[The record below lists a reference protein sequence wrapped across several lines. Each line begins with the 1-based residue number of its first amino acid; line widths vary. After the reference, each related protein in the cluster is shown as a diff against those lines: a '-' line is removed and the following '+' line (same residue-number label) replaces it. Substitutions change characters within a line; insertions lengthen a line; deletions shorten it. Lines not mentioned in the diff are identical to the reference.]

1 MNYNANTGGR
11 PSLGRKLK
19 RVPDVNSMG
28 YTPYNQPAPIP
39 QQPNMYPT
47 IDPGMNNFQQ
57 GYPPMD
63 SPQVTSTPN
72 IPSQRQNLNQQF
84 NINSLAGGTPN
95 ISVLGQPVVQDMAL
109 QYGQQLAGAGTT
121 MLKNE
126 VEKIV
131 PISKLKYYFAV
142 DTKYV
147 ISKMLLLFFPFTHKD
162 WSVKYEQE
170 GPVQPRYEINAPD
183 LYIPVMGYVTYVVTA
198 GLVLGMQNRFSP
210 EQIGILASSA
220 LAWCVVELAIY
231 SGTLYVIQVKTSL
244 RTLDILAYSGYKF
257 VGTIFSIAV
266 SLIAGRLGY
275 YVCLVYSSFALAFFL
290 IRSLKVQVLSESA
303 QETSY
308 YGSQPTTPGHK
319 RRLYFLL
326 FMAGVQPLLSWWLSF
341 HLLAKESAPINP

>member
-19 RVPDVNSMG
+19 RVPATM
-28 YTPYNQPAPIP
+28 P

-47 IDPGMNNFQQ
+47 LDPGMNNFQQ
-57 GYPPMD
+57 GYTSMD
-63 SPQVTSTPN
+63 TPPQVTSTPN
-72 IPSQRQNLNQQF
+72 ISSQRQNLNQPF
-84 NINSLAGGTPN
+84 NINPLASGTPN

-170 GPVQPRYEINAPD
+170 SPIQPRYEINAPD

-220 LAWCVVELAIY
+220 LAWWVVELAIY
-231 SGTLYVIQVKTSL
+231 SGTLYVIQVQISL
-244 RTLDILAYSGYKF
+244 RTLDLLAYSGYKF

-290 IRSLKVQVLSESA
+290 VRSLKVQVLSESV

-308 YGSQPTTPGHK
+308 YGSRATTTGHK
-319 RRLYFLL
+319 RRRYFLL
-326 FMAGVQPLLSWWLSF
+326 FLAAVQPVLSWWLSF
-341 HLLAKESAPINP
+341 HLLAKESA